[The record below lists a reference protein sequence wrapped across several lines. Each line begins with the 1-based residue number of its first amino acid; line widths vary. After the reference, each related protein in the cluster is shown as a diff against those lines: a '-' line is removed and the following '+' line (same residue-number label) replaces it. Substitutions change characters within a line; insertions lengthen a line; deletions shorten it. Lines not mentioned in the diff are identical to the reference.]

1 MNTAI
6 SLDVTHLIVAAV
18 ALMAPIVLKRL
29 QPAATPA
36 PAPASSPT
44 AAAPALPS
52 DVAAMLPL
60 HGALVNL
67 VLKLLEQQTPQPT
80 K

>member
-6 SLDVTHLIVAAV
+6 TLDVTHLIVAAV
-18 ALMAPIVLKRL
+18 ALMAPLVFKRL
-29 QPAATPA
+29 QTPATPPAPAPAATPA
-36 PAPASSPT
+36 PPADVT
-44 AAAPALPS
+44 ALLPF
-52 DVAAMLPL
+52 

-67 VLKLLEQQTPQPT
+67 VLKLLEQQSPQPT